1 MVELIIIL
9 LLSVLLNCVATFF
22 IVKNFLTI
30 RNLKNEKMKKDELQI
45 GKSGFFQEQIYAN
58 FVTQGVIVE
67 FVISGI
73 SKNKIKIRV
82 TDVTCKEGN
91 IGDDKRKNLISRL
104 NGSWIDSKDAQLC
117 EVNNRDYKLNQLVN

>member
-91 IGDDKRKNLISRL
+91 MIKERI
-104 NGSWIDSKDAQLC
+104 
-117 EVNNRDYKLNQLVN
+117 